1 MSGPTPALVTI
12 DFAAGKAY
20 AAAAWQLPTSALM
33 GIAQPGEPGFG
44 INTVNPRYVLATG
57 GVPVVR
63 DGVVVGGIGVSG
75 GLPEQD
81 EGAALAGVAA
91 VR

>member
-1 MSGPTPALVTI
+1 M
-12 DFAAGKAY
+12 
-20 AAAAWQLPTSALM
+20 AAADQRADGHRPA
-33 GIAQPGEPGFG
+33 GEPGFG
-44 INTVNPRYVLATG
+44 ITTVNPRHVLATG

-63 DGVVVGGIGVSG
+63 DGVVVGGIGLSG